1 MFSFFTVQL
10 MDGFIPFLALSSGL
24 KMYPVSKKVL
34 TDALTVQITPLAVLR
49 FVCAAYITRAS
60 AFIATTGA
68 ETHFCVPTVLW
79 MVPDWSGTIH
89 LAKLTSSSIL
99 SEFRSIEVSS
109 SKISISSNLNSHSN
123 YSISFFLFGE

>member
-1 MFSFFTVQL
+1 

-49 FVCAAYITRAS
+49 FVCAAYITPAS
-60 AFIATTGA
+60 AFIGTTGA
-68 ETHFCVPTVLW
+68 VTRFCIPTTMW

-89 LAKLTSSSIL
+89 LAKPMSSTIS

-109 SKISISSNLNSHSN
+109 SKISISSNLSSHSN